1 MTTLVLIAG
10 ITLGLLALLVL
21 LFFVVAPPAPRV
33 ERNRR
38 LAPGAAHVSAL
49 SKVTSKTTD
58 AVDSA
63 ISRGRGRFFS
73 EETLDLAGVSSTP
86 SQFIVIIA
94 SATSVAAL
102 LGAVLGFANGTS
114 ILLAVLFAALTPIG
128 ARAVVLL
135 RTSKRRTKFADQI
148 DDTLQ
153 LIAGSL
159 RAGHG
164 LATSV
169 ASVASDAD
177 APMSEE
183 LTRAVNESR
192 LGRSLAEAL
201 AITAQRMKSK
211 DFDWMAQAIAINAE
225 AGGNLA
231 EVLEQVSRT
240 IRERNQIRRQVAAL
254 SAEGRLSGVI
264 LIALP
269 FALFAF
275 FAFVQPTY
283 TEVFFHT
290 LIGILALV
298 LAGLLMIVG
307 IIWMALVVRVRF

>member
-1 MTTLVLIAG
+1 MTPLMLIAG
-10 ITLGLLALLVL
+10 IALSLLALLTL
-21 LFFVVAPPAPRV
+21 LFLVIAPPAPRV
-33 ERNRR
+33 APKRR
-38 LAPGAAHVSAL
+38 VAPDVPHVSVL
-49 SKVTSKTTD
+49 SKAASRTTA

-63 ISRGRGRFFS
+63 IARGRGRFFS
-73 EETLDLAGVSSTP
+73 EEALELAAINSTP
-86 SQFIVIIA
+86 SQFVVMVA

-102 LGAVLGFANGTS
+102 LGVLLGLASGTS
-114 ILLAVLFAALTPIG
+114 VLLAVLFAASAPVV
-128 ARAVVLL
+128 ARLMIIH
-135 RTSKRRTKFADQI
+135 RTAKRRTKFAEQI
-148 DDTLQ
+148 DDAVQ

-183 LTRAVNESR
+183 LTRAVNEAR
-192 LGRSLAEAL
+192 LGRSLPEAL
-201 AITAQRMKSK
+201 AITAQRMRSK
-211 DFDWMAQAIAINAE
+211 DFDWVAQAIAINAE

-231 EVLEQVSRT
+231 EVLEQVGRT

-269 FALFAF
+269 IVLFAF
-275 FAFVQPTY
+275 FAFMQPMY
-283 TEVFFHT
+283 TQVFFT
-290 LIGILALV
+290 TFIGILALMV
-298 LAGLLMIVG
+298 AGLLMLAG
-307 IIWMALVVRVRF
+307 AIWMALVVRVRF